1 VCIAHV
7 SVLYEPQVANYTDI
21 LAMNM
26 KKRHVYKQ
34 ICHQVQWF
42 VNMFSA
48 PLSIEPV
55 EKYVC
60 KYNFMSLL
68 LLLSPRTIM
77 DPPALSLDR

>member
-1 VCIAHV
+1 
-7 SVLYEPQVANYTDI
+7 VANYTDI

-55 EKYVC
+55 EKYFC

-68 LLLSPRTIM
+68 LLL
-77 DPPALSLDR
+77 

>member
-1 VCIAHV
+1 MNLRWQIIQF
-7 SVLYEPQVANYTDI
+7 SYEYE
-21 LAMNM
+21 
-26 KKRHVYKQ
+26 KRHVFKQ

-77 DPPALSLDR
+77 DPPALSLDC